1 MGLATL
7 SVNTVCLQMIA
18 LTQIL
23 NFFWNRDCASI
34 LSLNTDSSGHIYS
47 HNCAW
52 VCACWL

>member
-47 HNCAW
+47 HNCTW